1 MSNNKFSD
9 SIKQLQQWQREYKT
23 AQSRLASS
31 LKVYEAS
38 ISVTVQSGG
47 HTNVWMNANPETV
60 LATCLL
66 PSVDIAQMFG
76 VYIRP
81 IYDSGGGGRCGFA
94 IYNYYGNAPSPLE
107 VKVQANQEI
116 SLSVN

>member
-1 MSNNKFSD
+1 MSTDKFTD
-9 SIKQLQQWQREYKT
+9 SVKQLQQWQREYKT

-38 ISVTVQSGG
+38 ISIAVPSGG
-47 HTNVWMNANPETV
+47 HTNVWMDANSETV

-66 PSVDIAQMFG
+66 TNVDGAQMYG
-76 VYIRP
+76 VYARP
-81 IYDSGGGGRCGFA
+81 IYSSSNGGRCGFA
-94 IYNYYGNAPSPLE
+94 IYNYYGNAPSPLR
-107 VKVQANQEI
+107 VTVQANQEI